1 MGMDNQK
8 IVIVVAIFII
18 FLTISIY
25 LITRSKLE
33 HIRENWD
40 QYRCKPWVIPLAK
53 IYNPCVDPVKN
64 AQECH
69 RAAMEKI
76 TDAALKPMHSTFN
89 TIIDSVQG
97 LANNAEAQSN
107 FSNGRTNALLDFV
120 NQFIEKMGGVG
131 DVMRYSLIKIRAIL
145 NKMLG
150 LLQISYNIV
159 IGIAMSLVWIWEVPR
174 YMLIIFVSTVLIL
187 ALLGCFFFPL
197 LCKFVFM
204 IMSLMG
210 VHLFCFDQD
219 TPILMKDGSTK
230 PIKDIRVGDQLWGTL
245 NGGKDNEGMDE
256 GENRVTATLRLSSKG
271 QKMYR
276 YRGTIVSGSHI
287 VWHHPSRTWREV
299 AHCPEAEALQEYQRD
314 TIYCLE
320 TTTHQFISSQS
331 GDSRFTVYRDYQGM
345 EFGDP
350 IRGLSQ
356 DTVVYVP
363 GGTATIDIL
372 RIGSRILTK
381 DGDLQRVLAI
391 VECENSTRHF
401 ITSRG
406 HLVVKEDEKILQ
418 VIDDYMEGNSPH
430 LEKKTDRCILE
441 LLNSRLF

>member
-1 MGMDNQK
+1 M
-8 IVIVVAIFII
+8 
-18 FLTISIY
+18 Y
-25 LITRSKLE
+25 LFTRSKIA

-40 QYRCKPWVIPLAK
+40 QYRCKPWVIPIAK

-76 TDAALKPMHSTFN
+76 TDAALKPVQSAFSTI
-89 TIIDSVQG
+89 TDSVQG
-97 LANNAEAQSN
+97 LADNAEAQSN
-107 FSNGRTNALLDFV
+107 FSNGRSNALLDFV

-131 DVMRYSLIKIRAIL
+131 DVLRYIMIKIRAIL
-145 NKMLG
+145 NKVLG
-150 LLQISYNIV
+150 VIQISYNIV
-159 IGIAMSLVWIWEVPR
+159 IGIALSLVWIWEVPR
-174 YMLIIFVSTVLIL
+174 YMLIIFVSTILIL
-187 ALLGCFFFPL
+187 ALIGCFFFPL
-197 LCKFVFM
+197 LCKFVFL

-210 VHLFCFDQD
+210 IHLFCFDQD
-219 TPILMKDGSTK
+219 TPILMKDGTTK
-230 PIKDIRVGDQLWGTL
+230 PIKDIRVGDQLWGT
-245 NGGKDNEGMDE
+245 GDKGNER
-256 GENRVTATLRLSSKG
+256 ENRVTATLRLSSKG

-276 YRGTIVSGSHI
+276 YRDTIVSGSHI

-320 TTTHQFISSQS
+320 TTTHQFISQS

-350 IRGLSQ
+350 IQGLSR
-356 DTVVYVP
+356 DTIVYVP
-363 GGTATIDIL
+363 GGTTTIDL
-372 RIGSRILTK
+372 LTIGSRILTR

-406 HLVVKEDEKILQ
+406 HLVVKEDGMNLC
-418 VIDDYMEGNSPH
+418 VINDYMEGNSPH
-430 LEKKTDRCILE
+430 LEKKTDECILE